1 MAHPDPHDDRRTAIA
16 LVRAQVD
23 EDHQAW
29 LELVQGTDDLVGV
42 LAAVSSYAAR
52 VTEIIGEL
60 TELSPADALARFAL
74 HLGTDDGQTCDMTP
88 PPS

>member
-1 MAHPDPHDDRRTAIA
+1 MAHPDPLDDRRTAIA
-16 LVRAQVD
+16 LVRAQV
-23 EDHQAW
+23 EGDHAAW

-52 VTEIIGEL
+52 VTEIIGHL
-60 TELSPADALARFAL
+60 TETAPNEALSQFAL
-74 HLGTDDGQTCDMTP
+74 ELGREDGRRCDATP